1 MMPDASEVDPIHPQL
16 SNAKHGRRDRLATA
30 RLALAIAAAVTIFAA
45 GATGLLLLRGTPA
58 AVTSAAQLTHQFRLS
73 TLSLLPSGRR
83 VRLGPEAETTVDL
96 RFSPQLPATDLA
108 SETLLLPRLQ
118 TP

>member
-1 MMPDASEVDPIHPQL
+1 MKPDASEADPIPLQR
-16 SNAKHGRRDRLATA
+16 SNAKNGRRDRLATA
-30 RLALAIAAAVTIFAA
+30 RLALTIAAAITIFATA
-45 GATGLLLLRGTPA
+45 VTGWLLLRGTPT
-58 AVTSAAQLTHQFRLS
+58 AVTSAAQLTHHFRLS

-83 VRLGPEAETTVDL
+83 VRLGPGAETPVDL

-108 SETLLLPRLQ
+108 SDTLLLPRLQ

>member
-1 MMPDASEVDPIHPQL
+1 MKPDASRADPIHPQR
-16 SNAKHGRRDRLATA
+16 SNAKHGRRDRLAAA
-30 RLALAIAAAVTIFAA
+30 RLSLAIAAAITIFATA
-45 GATGLLLLRGTPA
+45 ATGWLLLRGTPT
-58 AVTSAAQLTHQFRLS
+58 AVTSAAQLTQQLRLS

-83 VRLGPEAETTVDL
+83 DRLGPGAETTVDL

-108 SETLLLPRLQ
+108 AETLLLPRLQ

>member
-1 MMPDASEVDPIHPQL
+1 MMPDASEVDPIPPQL
-16 SNAKHGRRDRLATA
+16 SSAKRGRPDRLATA
-30 RLALAIAAAVTIFAA
+30 RLALAIAAAITIFAA
-45 GATGLLLLRGTPA
+45 AATGLLMLRGTPA
-58 AVTSAAQLTHQFRLS
+58 AVASAAQLTHQFRLS
-73 TLSLLPSGRR
+73 TLSLLPSGHRI
-83 VRLGPEAETTVDL
+83 RLGPGAETAVDL

>member
-1 MMPDASEVDPIHPQL
+1 MNPDSSQADPIHPQP
-16 SNAKHGRRDRLATA
+16 SHAKHGRRDRPAAA
-30 RLALAIAAAVTIFAA
+30 RLALAIAAAVTIFAT
-45 GATGLLLLRGTPA
+45 GATAVLLLRGTPA
-58 AVTSAAQLTHQFRLS
+58 AVTSAAQLTQQLRLS

-83 VRLGPEAETTVDL
+83 VRLGPGAETTVDL

-108 SETLLLPRLQ
+108 SETLLLPRSQ

>member
-1 MMPDASEVDPIHPQL
+1 MKPDTSQADPIHPQL
-16 SNAKHGRRDRLATA
+16 ANAKHGTRDRLAAA
-30 RLALAIAAAVTIFAA
+30 RLSLAIAAAITIFAT
-45 GATGLLLLRGTPA
+45 GATAVLLLRGTPA
-58 AVTSAAQLTHQFRLS
+58 AVTSAAQVTQQLRLS

-83 VRLGPEAETTVDL
+83 DRLGPGAETTVDL
-96 RFSPQLPATDLA
+96 RFSPQLPTTGLA